1 MAVSGYNTPVGKV
14 VVKGQAP
21 DIRHLNV
28 ENATSLLPGKLLEQG
43 TSSYDVVAASGDAPP
58 IGWLGYEATNPSN
71 RKETLATAPVAAEEH
86 SVLSGGGFVIYATLA
101 IGPTALQGDD
111 VYSWSAGNVVTGME
125 LEGEKCVRVPF
136 SKNASEADTG
146 LDVPAN
152 VVIHWA
158 AVDVTTA
165 VGSGTIDVGLGNGT
179 ESGFDADGLMD
190 AALTSV
196 AGINPQNN
204 VDATAG
210 NITGQG
216 ALNVEVEIKDATGT
230 PVFTGIFLKP
240 GLKCD
245 GTLVS
250 LSYTTS
256 SHTMAGYILLA
267 VSGPGIKKVGTVA
280 KAVAASS
287 SATQN
292 IFVRSLL

>member
-1 MAVSGYNTPVGKV
+1 MVQSGYQVPVGKIV
-14 VVKGQAP
+14 GWGSPRVLH
-21 DIRHLNV
+21 RNV
-28 ENATSLLPGKLLEQG
+28 ESATSLVPGKLLEQG
-43 TSSYDVVAASGDAPP
+43 TSEYDVIAASGDAPP
-58 IGWLGYEATNPSN
+58 IGWLGYEDTNPSDK
-71 RKETLATAPVAAEEH
+71 KEAITTAPVATEEH
-86 SVLSGGGFVIYATLA
+86 SVIVGGNFEVYATLA
-101 IGPTALQGDD
+101 IGPAALQGDD
-111 VYSWSAGNVVTGME
+111 VYSWSEGNVVTGYD
-125 LEGEKCVRVPF
+125 LAGYHCVRVPF

-158 AVDVTTA
+158 QIEVTTA

-190 AALTSV
+190 ASLTSV
-196 AGINPQNN
+196 AGINPENM
-204 VDATAG
+204 VDASAA
-210 NITGQG
+210 NITGDG

-230 PVFTGIFLKP
+230 PVFLGIRLWP

-267 VSGPGIKKVGTVA
+267 VSGPGIKKVGTA
-280 KAVAASS
+280 CQAATASS
-287 SATQN
+287 SATQGLW
-292 IFVRSLL
+292 VRSCL